1 MLSVLHSVTVYY
13 LLTGGPAPGLSPL
26 PHHQRQQQEETE
38 ELYPDRERRET
49 RRKVAGNV
57 EFVHPDLKAELSS
70 QDEDPNNPWV
80 WLTSYSRIPVGPL
93 ASLQSSVVTM
103 YFQLE
108 AIQDFCSATKTYC
121 PPGKEGRKGSA
132 GLAGVPGMKGE
143 LGPVGPPGSKGSRG
157 HRGTTGSHGPR
168 GPKGLA
174 GLPGMPGKC

>member
-13 LLTGGPAPGLSPL
+13 LLTGGPAPGLSPF
-26 PHHQRQQQEETE
+26 PHHQSQQQEETE

-93 ASLQSSVVTM
+93 ASLLSSVHSHYV
-103 YFQLE
+103 F
-108 AIQDFCSATKTYC
+108 
-121 PPGKEGRKGSA
+121 
-132 GLAGVPGMKGE
+132 LAGGHPGLLFRHQDLLSAWQG
-143 LGPVGPPGSKGSRG
+143 GPEGFSRAG
-157 HRGTTGSHGPR
+157 GGAGYEGGAGTCGAAR
-168 GPKGLA
+168 L
-174 GLPGMPGKC
+174 